1 MRRNKG
7 ARRSSMAKELCSSR
21 PRWHVSVRRGNG
33 GQQRARR
40 DPFLIGLEREAEPVI
55 KHSEG
60 AIAIAHYSFRHRCL
74 HFLRNH
80 ADIGTIAAVVAEAV
94 IAKPV
99 RQMAEENKIVLEH
112 DIGSPAT
119 AAAATAT
126 PAATSAESAATSAT
140 ETAATAAAHSHAAT
154 GPGETLTAARGMTL
168 SCSSG
173 ADVAQCVAASS
184 TRRPLRSTFGAGL
197 AAGRPLSRAGPPT
210 RGPLPRAGP

>member
-60 AIAIAHYSFRHRCL
+60 AIAIAHDSFRHHCL

-94 IAKPV
+94 IAKSV
-99 RQMAEENKIVLEH
+99 RQMAEENEIVLEH
-112 DIGSPAT
+112 DIGSS
-119 AAAATAT
+119 AAAATA
-126 PAATSAESAATSAT
+126 AT
-140 ETAATAAAHSHAAT
+140 TAATAAESATTSATESTTAAHSHATAR
-154 GPGETLTAARGMTL
+154 PGEACTPARGVTL
-168 SCSSG
+168 SNSSG
-173 ADVAQCVAASS
+173 ADVAKCVAASS
-184 TRRPLRSTFGAGL
+184 TRGPLRSTFSA
-197 AAGRPLSRAGPPT
+197 
-210 RGPLPRAGP
+210 